1 MHSLPSVIKI
11 LVAINIGITYATPSL
26 LGRAIQQKHV
36 INTRDIEKGDEC
48 GLPHQ
53 ISMENGGTAP
63 PNPDQRGP
71 GNLRSKFMGLR
82 WRDKD
87 RECSYE
93 SGVDAVGIDI
103 SDFSMFWHNRVR
115 LEKKWKTQT
124 QGHKFDLKVEPGRSE
139 CEQVWCIG
147 EWARL
152 KACDF
157 RSDLGPKRNFTWRGD
172 DFIEGALDLAWTFW
186 PQVDFIGDGT
196 DDLVVESNALVTNP
210 TNMKTCCSDQKNPG
224 VQQTTADRVSGVLKD
239 RKNDKVQLIIEG
251 IRSDEARCNPQKD
264 LKGFTRTRRP
274 LPAT

>member
-1 MHSLPSVIKI
+1 MKI

-26 LGRAIQQKHV
+26 LSREIQQNHV

-63 PNPDQRGP
+63 PDPNQRGP
-71 GNLRSKFMGLR
+71 GNLRSRFMGLR

-93 SGVDAVGIDI
+93 SGVDSVGIDI
-103 SDFSMFWHNRVR
+103 SDFSMFWHNR
-115 LEKKWKTQT
+115 
-124 QGHKFDLKVEPGRSE
+124 PGRSE
-139 CEQVWCIG
+139 CEQVWCTG

-172 DFIEGALDLAWTFW
+172 NFIEGALDLAWTFW
-186 PQVDFIGDGT
+186 PQVDFVGDDT
-196 DDLVVESNALVTNP
+196 DDLVVESNALVINP

-251 IRSDEARCNPQKD
+251 IRSDEARCDPQKD
-264 LKGFTRTRRP
+264 LKGFTRTKRP
-274 LPAT
+274 LPAK